1 MEWKT
6 NNDHVVCRLSFL
18 KPIRLTPTFPEREKG
33 LIVHCKQNLYSN
45 VTLGTFHSEL
55 ELLNIQHRAEQY
67 IPNYSKLSANIF
79 HLLFKS
85 SIRVLF
91 QSVIPDNSQNKT
103 SGRWKISICSS
114 ILLAFPRDE
123 QKLMASSCFIRQRN
137 FILPSPEKVYLDKGI

>member
-1 MEWKT
+1 MSVELSET
-6 NNDHVVCRLSFL
+6 NKADPN
-18 KPIRLTPTFPEREKG
+18 FPRTWERVDSA
-33 LIVHCKQNLYSN
+33 LQANLYSN

>member
-1 MEWKT
+1 MSVELSET
-6 NNDHVVCRLSFL
+6 NKADPSF
-18 KPIRLTPTFPEREKG
+18 PRTWERVDSA
-33 LIVHCKQNLYSN
+33 LQANLYSN

-137 FILPSPEKVYLDKGI
+137 FILPSPKKYI